1 MNELPAELRAALPEG
16 FAENVN
22 LYIEI
27 AAAIVI
33 AMTFLVSAMINLRKR
48 HRDVAAWHV
57 WLGALVY
64 GALFG
69 MLIGFVVM
77 PLRFFLTDGSVP
89 PEQAGYAGLGLF
101 AVLLVLRQGVLSRVP
116 LLGPQVRAYRRASL
130 RRSIEQAEKQIKKL
144 SPKEDL
150 EPAPSA

>member
-1 MNELPAELRAALPEG
+1 MNELPAELTAALPEG
-16 FAENVN
+16 FAEHPN

-33 AMTFLVSAMINLRKR
+33 AMTFLISAMINLRRR
-48 HRDVAAWHV
+48 HRDVAVWHV

-64 GALFG
+64 GAVFG
-69 MLIGFVVM
+69 ALIGFVVM
-77 PLRFFLTDGSVP
+77 PLRLFLTDGSVP

-116 LLGPQVRAYRRASL
+116 LLGPQVKAYRRAAL
-130 RRSIEQAEKQIKKL
+130 RRTIEQAEKQIAKL
-144 SPKEDL
+144 SPRGE
-150 EPAPSA
+150 